1 MKLLD
6 GAGNYMSEKE
16 NKKEQTKRIVFI
28 ILGVLLLIG
37 SVLVVSFAIFVFE
50 DMSNHY
56 NSITT
61 GTTGEETL
69 FFSYNEDS
77 NGIDLENAVPLA
89 DEIGKKLVHNNSNI
103 QGVNQGYFD
112 FSIRAGGVPTDGIKY
127 QIYATVEEDSDMDP
141 DFMKIYL
148 TDEQDNALEGY
159 KEEVPLFSNLEEY
172 AEENNSKLIYEGTIT
187 EKVTQRFRL
196 RLWIAKDYTDGSTSK
211 TFKIKINVK
220 ATA

>member
-6 GAGNYMSEKE
+6 GAGNDMCEKE
-16 NKKEQTKRIVFI
+16 NKKEQSKRVIFI

-37 SVLVVSFAIFVFE
+37 SVFVVSFAIFVFE

-69 FFSYNEDS
+69 FFAYNEDS
-77 NGIDLENAVPLA
+77 NGIDLENAIPLS
-89 DEIGKKLVHNNSNI
+89 DEVGKKLINNSGTV

-112 FSIRAGGVPTDGIKY
+112 FSIRAAGVPTSGIKY
-127 QIYATVEEDSDMDP
+127 QIYATLQDGSDMDP
-141 DFMKIYL
+141 SFMKIYL
-148 TDEQDNALEGY
+148 TDEQDHALEGY
-159 KEEVPLFSNLEEY
+159 KEEVPIFSNLEEY
-172 AEENNSKLIYEGTIT
+172 NEESNSKIVYEGVIT
-187 EKVTQRFRL
+187 QKVTQRFRL

-211 TFKIKINVK
+211 SFNIKINVK